1 MELTEIDK
9 GALLEAIVK
18 ELAGACER
26 MTARAKAAAE
36 SAVHEEAR
44 SEDSHDTRA
53 IEESYLAR
61 GQAARAAE
69 MEVDLATMKSL
80 RARSFADS
88 EPIAATALVELEDDG
103 GASRTLLIVP
113 RCGGRNLH
121 FGGREI
127 TLATP
132 ASPLGA
138 ALMGAS
144 EGDEVEI
151 SIKGRKRTYEIL
163 GTA

>member
-1 MELTEIDK
+1 MFLKDIDK
-9 GALLEAIVK
+9 DALMAAVIRDLSAA
-18 ELAGACER
+18 AGR
-26 MTARAKAAAE
+26 MTARARAAAE

-69 MEVDLATMKSL
+69 MELDVATM
-80 RARSFADS
+80 RALEVRSFAS
-88 EPIAATALVELEDDG
+88 GEPIAATALVELEDESG
-103 GASRTLLIVP
+103 ESRTLLLVP
-113 RCGGRNLH
+113 RAGGRNLT
-121 FGGREI
+121 FAGREI

-144 EGDEVEI
+144 EGDEVEVT
-151 SIKGRKRTYEIL
+151 IKGRVRPYEIIE
-163 GTA
+163 TA